1 MGSSWKGRTGEF
13 SAAFE
18 PAEKAK
24 RCEPVLTRAEYFYI
38 DAVSSDTAIFVF
50 GDKMEAIECANEYKA
65 YTAVEAIQNVSELS
79 NRYSSLYKHLSLLS
93 TNHLSGDSRM
103 STVLCIIVKR

>member
-1 MGSSWKGRTGEF
+1 MAFKR
-13 SAAFE
+13 SAVRSRLS
-18 PAEKAK
+18 PPL
-24 RCEPVLTRAEYFYI
+24 RCAEYFYI

-65 YTAVEAIQNVSELS
+65 YTAVEDIQKVSELS